1 MFRVWKARFLSY
13 LVRDHWISPNI
24 MCGAYAY
31 SIYHWWYV
39 PVYRIYFC
47 CVWYLFQIDRIRYVL
62 SSYLRCRLK
71 KVGYTKSFS
80 HYLSSDLIIRLQY
93 KAECSNHFKYLDYF
107 RLRNLQTMYW
117 SRRVTEK
124 KRMSVISL
132 QRNSHLQKSIVLLY
146 CLNSNVDIPR
156 ISSEE
161 RNIIWCPEMS
171 ISMVISLP

>member
-13 LVRDHWISPNI
+13 LVKDHWISPNI

-39 PVYRIYFC
+39 PVYSIYFC

-71 KVGYTKSFS
+71 KVRYTKSFS
-80 HYLSSDLIIRLQY
+80 HYLSSDLIIWLLGFNIKPSAVY
-93 KAECSNHFKYLDYF
+93 NHFKYLDYF

-132 QRNSHLQKSIVLLY
+132 QRNSHLQKSIVHLY
-146 CLNSNVDIPR
+146 RLNSNDDVAR
-156 ISSEE
+156 I
-161 RNIIWCPEMS
+161 
-171 ISMVISLP
+171 